1 MLRTVAPAVPHV
13 PKVSRPSIA
22 AKPTAVLE
30 ADLREAILRTEFVV
44 HYQPQIEIGS
54 DLVVGLEA
62 LVRWQHPLRGLV
74 FPDAFIEV
82 AESFG
87 LIDDLGWLV
96 ATEALRHVGRL
107 KGNQDTR
114 LTLSLNVSTHSL
126 HDLSFPDRFVAL
138 VERCGVSPANVILEI
153 TESGL
158 IRELT
163 TALDILTRLRMKG
176 VQLSI
181 DDFGTGYSMMQQLR
195 RVPATELKIDKS
207 FVQTMLS
214 DHRSR
219 IMVQKSIE
227 IGHAVGMQV
236 VAEGVETAEQ
246 LKLLHANG
254 CNIAQGNLFSRALP
268 PSELM
273 GWLAGPRARND
284 RQSACVSSATVT

>member
-1 MLRTVAPAVPHV
+1 
-13 PKVSRPSIA
+13 
-22 AKPTAVLE
+22 
-30 ADLREAILRTEFVV
+30 LRTEFVV

>member
-1 MLRTVAPAVPHV
+1 
-13 PKVSRPSIA
+13 
-22 AKPTAVLE
+22 
-30 ADLREAILRTEFVV
+30 
-44 HYQPQIEIGS
+44 
-54 DLVVGLEA
+54 
-62 LVRWQHPLRGLV
+62 
-74 FPDAFIEV
+74 
-82 AESFG
+82 
-87 LIDDLGWLV
+87 
-96 ATEALRHVGRL
+96 
-107 KGNQDTR
+107 
-114 LTLSLNVSTHSL
+114 
-126 HDLSFPDRFVAL
+126 
-138 VERCGVSPANVILEI
+138 
-153 TESGL
+153 
-158 IRELT
+158 
-163 TALDILTRLRMKG
+163 
-176 VQLSI
+176 
-181 DDFGTGYSMMQQLR
+181 MQQLR